1 MFAGLVGYWS
11 ASAGLNSSVYRRFGT
26 VSFAIPSSVHQNII
40 KRLMYVETG
49 QGQPEPHEETE
60 EEQIKR
66 EGADTIALDSG
77 PVDTER
83 WHRHP

>member
-1 MFAGLVGYWS
+1 
-11 ASAGLNSSVYRRFGT
+11 LNQANVTDHR
-26 VSFAIPSSVHQNII
+26 AIRLGQNII
-40 KRLMYVETG
+40 KILIYVETG
-49 QGQPEPHEETE
+49 QDQPEPHEEPQ

>member
-1 MFAGLVGYWS
+1 
-11 ASAGLNSSVYRRFGT
+11 
-26 VSFAIPSSVHQNII
+26 
-40 KRLMYVETG
+40 MYVETG

-83 WHRHP
+83 WHRHPRAAERSDSFGSHPDGVHT

>member
-1 MFAGLVGYWS
+1 LGRA
-11 ASAGLNSSVYRRFGT
+11 
-26 VSFAIPSSVHQNII
+26 
-40 KRLMYVETG
+40 
-49 QGQPEPHEETE
+49 HEETE